1 MNKVKKLHLTFK
13 LIVTKTLQAY
23 LNKEKITYEIYQE
36 KRVFKEYKKILTKNQ
51 AKEEN

>member
-1 MNKVKKLHLTFK
+1 
-13 LIVTKTLQAY
+13 

-36 KRVFKEYKKILTKNQ
+36 KGVFKRIQEILTKNQ